1 MASYR
6 EILITISTLAI
17 VVVVVNGKNE
27 MADQLRGLPKGGQ
40 FDRSKRSIAA
50 NFDDAHCMANF
61 EQRDNTIIRTEVSTW
76 NFIMKSLW

>member
-6 EILITISTLAI
+6 EILIAISTLAT
-17 VVVVVNGKNE
+17 VVVNGKNE
-27 MADQLRGLPKGGQ
+27 MADQLRGLPRGGQ

-61 EQRDNTIIRTEVSTW
+61 EQRDNTIIRTEVSRVVL
-76 NFIMKSLW
+76 FEH

>member
-6 EILITISTLAI
+6 EILIAISTLAL
-17 VVVVVNGKNE
+17 VVNGKNE
-27 MADQLRGLPKGGQ
+27 MADQLRGLPRGGQ

-61 EQRDNTIIRTEVSTW
+61 EQRDNTIIRTEVST
-76 NFIMKSLW
+76 L

>member
-6 EILITISTLAI
+6 EILITISTLAL
-17 VVVVVNGKNE
+17 VVNGKNE
-27 MADQLRGLPKGGQ
+27 MADQLRGLPRGGQ

-61 EQRDNTIIRTEVSTW
+61 EQRDNTIIRTEVST
-76 NFIMKSLW
+76 L

>member
-17 VVVVVNGKNE
+17 VVMVVNGKNE

-50 NFDDAHCMANF
+50 NFDGAHCMAKF
-61 EQRDNTIIRTEVSTW
+61 
-76 NFIMKSLW
+76 